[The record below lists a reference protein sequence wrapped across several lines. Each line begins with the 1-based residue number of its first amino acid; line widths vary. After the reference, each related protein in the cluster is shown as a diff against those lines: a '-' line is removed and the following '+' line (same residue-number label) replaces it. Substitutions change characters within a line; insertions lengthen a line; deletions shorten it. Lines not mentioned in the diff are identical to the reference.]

1 MEGSLTL
8 MTTSTATETANPKSN
23 IPRNI
28 LFSILV
34 PVLNVLL
41 HWVIFIVLRDNEM
54 NPILHALLAILWGV
68 GGIYLI
74 YWSLNWVVEQYSDL
88 WRRRIQP
95 YLFVGPA
102 FLLLGWLLLI
112 PTIRTLY
119 MSFLDASSTKFVG
132 LANYA
137 AIFTNRLLL
146 TALRNNLLW
155 VLFGATTCIVFGL
168 IIAVLADRSS
178 FERIATAIIFLPMAI
193 SFVAAGVIWKFI
205 YYYQPRDEQVGLLNA
220 IVVALGGEPQAW
232 TSMTQP
238 WNNLFLIVILIWM
251 QTGFAMVIFSAA
263 LKGVPEDMLEAAR
276 MDGAGE
282 FKIFFRII
290 IPFIA
295 TTILSVTT
303 TIIVFTLKIFDVVM
317 IMTGGQYDTEVVA
330 TQFYRQFFMYRNF
343 GYGSTLAIVL
353 LIAVIPVIVFNLR
366 QMRKQGGF

>member
-1 MEGSLTL
+1 
-8 MTTSTATETANPKSN
+8 MTTSAPRPAEKAKSQAALNALATFLVLALN
-23 IPRNI
+23 IALHAGIFVFLRDSSMN
-28 LFSILV
+28 
-34 PVLNVLL
+34 PVLYA
-41 HWVIFIVLRDNEM
+41 I
-54 NPILHALLAILWGV
+54 LAIAWGV
-68 GGIYLI
+68 GGVYLI
-74 YWSLNWVVEQYSDL
+74 YWSLNWTVERYSDV

-102 FLLLGWLLLI
+102 FLLLSWLLLI
-112 PTIRTLY
+112 PTVRTLY
-119 MSFLDASSTKFVG
+119 MSFMDAGSEKFVG
-132 LANYA
+132 FANYA

-146 TALRNNLLW
+146 TALRNNLIW
-155 VLFGATTCIVFGL
+155 VAFGATASIVLGL
-168 IIAVLADRSS
+168 LIAVLADRSS
-178 FERIATAIIFLPMAI
+178 FERLAKAIIFLPMAI

-205 YYYQPRDEQVGLLNA
+205 YYYQPGDEQVGLLNA
-220 IVVALGGEPQAW
+220 IVTAFGGEPQAW
-232 TSMTQP
+232 TSMLQP
-238 WNNLFLIVILIWM
+238 WNNLFLVVILVWM

-282 FKIFFRII
+282 VRIFFKIIVPYI
-290 IPFIA
+290 S

-317 IMTGGQYDTEVVA
+317 VMTGGQYDTEVVA

-366 QMRKQGGF
+366 QMRRQGGF

>member
-1 MEGSLTL
+1 
-8 MTTSTATETANPKSN
+8 MTTSAARPAEKAKSQAALNALATFLVLALN
-23 IPRNI
+23 IALHAGIFVFLRDSSMN
-28 LFSILV
+28 
-34 PVLNVLL
+34 PVLYA
-41 HWVIFIVLRDNEM
+41 I
-54 NPILHALLAILWGV
+54 LAIAWGV
-68 GGIYLI
+68 GGVYLI
-74 YWSLNWVVEQYSDL
+74 YWSLNWTVERYSDV

-102 FLLLGWLLLI
+102 FLLLSWLLLI
-112 PTIRTLY
+112 PTVRTLY
-119 MSFLDASSTKFVG
+119 MSFMDAGSEKFVG
-132 LANYA
+132 FANYA

-146 TALRNNLLW
+146 TALRNNLIW
-155 VLFGATTCIVFGL
+155 VAFGATACIVLGL
-168 IIAVLADRSS
+168 LIAVLADRSS
-178 FERIATAIIFLPMAI
+178 FERLAKAIIFLPMAI

-205 YYYQPRDEQVGLLNA
+205 YYYQPGDEQVGLLNA
-220 IVVALGGEPQAW
+220 IVTAFGGEPQAW
-232 TSMTQP
+232 TSMLQP
-238 WNNLFLIVILIWM
+238 WNNLFLVVILVWM

-282 FKIFFRII
+282 VRIFFKIIVPYI
-290 IPFIA
+290 S

-317 IMTGGQYDTEVVA
+317 VMTGGQYDTEVVA

-366 QMRKQGGF
+366 QMRRQGGF

>member
-1 MEGSLTL
+1 
-8 MTTSTATETANPKSN
+8 MTTSAARPAEKAKSQVALNAMATFLVLALN
-23 IPRNI
+23 IALHAGIFVFLRDSSMN
-28 LFSILV
+28 
-34 PVLNVLL
+34 PVLYA
-41 HWVIFIVLRDNEM
+41 I
-54 NPILHALLAILWGV
+54 LAIAWGV
-68 GGIYLI
+68 GGVYLI
-74 YWSLNWVVEQYSDL
+74 YWSLNWTVERYSDV

-102 FLLLGWLLLI
+102 FLLLSWLLLI
-112 PTIRTLY
+112 PTVRTLY
-119 MSFLDASSTKFVG
+119 MSFMDAGSEKFVG
-132 LANYA
+132 FANYA

-146 TALRNNLLW
+146 TALRNNLIW
-155 VLFGATTCIVFGL
+155 VAFGATACIVLGL
-168 IIAVLADRSS
+168 LIAVLADRSS
-178 FERIATAIIFLPMAI
+178 FEKLAKAIIFLPMAI

-205 YYYQPRDEQVGLLNA
+205 YYYQPGDEQVGLLNA
-220 IVVALGGEPQAW
+220 IVTAFGGEPQAW
-232 TSMTQP
+232 TSMLQP
-238 WNNLFLIVILIWM
+238 WNNLFLVAILVWM

-282 FKIFFRII
+282 VRIFFKIIVPYI
-290 IPFIA
+290 S

-317 IMTGGQYDTEVVA
+317 VMTGGQYDTEVVA

-366 QMRKQGGF
+366 QMRRQGGF

>member
-1 MEGSLTL
+1 
-8 MTTSTATETANPKSN
+8 MTTSTVTTPNTKPKN
-23 IPRNI
+23 NVLLNVI
-28 LFSILV
+28 LSIIV
-34 PVLNVLL
+34 VALNVLM
-41 HWVIFIVLRDNEM
+41 HTGIFIFLRDSEM
-54 NPILHALLAILWGV
+54 NPIIHAILAILWGV

-74 YWSLNWVVEQYSDL
+74 YWSLNWAVERYSDL

-102 FLLLGWLLLI
+102 FLLLSWLLLI
-112 PTIRTLY
+112 PTLRTLY
-119 MSFLDASSTKFVG
+119 MSFLDESSSKFVG

-155 VLFGATTCIVFGL
+155 VLFGATACIVLGL
-168 IIAVLADRSS
+168 LIAVLADRSS
-178 FERIATAIIFLPMAI
+178 FERIAKAIIFLPMAI

-205 YYYQPRDEQVGLLNA
+205 YYYQPGNEQVGLLNA
-220 IVVALGGEPQAW
+220 IVVAFGGEPQAW
-232 TSMTQP
+232 TSMMQP
-238 WNNLFLIVILIWM
+238 WNNLFLIAILIWM

-263 LKGVPEDMLEAAR
+263 LKGVPEDLLEAAR

-282 FKIFFRII
+282 FTIFFKII
-290 IPFIA
+290 TPFIS